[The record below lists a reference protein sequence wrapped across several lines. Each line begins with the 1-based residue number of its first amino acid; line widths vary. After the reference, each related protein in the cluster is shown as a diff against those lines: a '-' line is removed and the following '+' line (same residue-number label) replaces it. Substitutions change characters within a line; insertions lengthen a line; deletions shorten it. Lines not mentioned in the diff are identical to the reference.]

1 MLTLRFK
8 AGVVWSAAGLVL
20 MALLPLV
27 GVGCGGGE
35 PPRSEG
41 EEVGRV
47 AVALP
52 PPLPEIETTETAE
65 LPGESV
71 VVVPEPEIPVE
82 VSYEE
87 AEEAF
92 LERRYADAVDLFTR
106 YTNRKSSNPWGYYM
120 LGLSAW
126 KSGDLKGAEDA
137 FDRALELDR
146 NHLKSWL
153 NLARVRLD
161 ASRPE
166 EALEAIDE
174 ALAIDWQSN
183 VALRLQGRA
192 YYRLGQT
199 DQAIDSYRRA
209 ILLDD
214 ADAWSMNNMALI
226 LIQQGQFTEA
236 LPPLA
241 RAVELEEGRAIFLN
255 NLGIALE
262 NTGHFRAAEEAYKAA
277 VAVDGTHE
285 RSFANLAR
293 VEAVEE
299 DPGVDAV
306 DLGELARGFI
316 DEVEGWREAVAYR
329 DQPEPVELEPIIVGV
344 VDTTEIKN

>member
-8 AGVVWSAAGLVL
+8 PGVVWSAAGLVL

-27 GVGCGGGE
+27 GVACGGGE
-35 PPRSEG
+35 PPRSES

-52 PPLPEIETTETAE
+52 PPLPEIETTEAAE
-65 LPGESV
+65 PGENV
-71 VVVPEPEIPVE
+71 AVVPEPEIPVE
-82 VSYEE
+82 ASYEE
-87 AEEAF
+87 AEQAF
-92 LERRYADAVDLFTR
+92 LERRYVDAVDLFTR
-106 YTNRKSSNPWGYYM
+106 YTDRRSSNPWGFYM

-126 KSGDLKGAEDA
+126 KAGDLEGAEDA
-137 FDRALELDR
+137 LNRALELDR
-146 NHLKSWL
+146 SHLKSWL
-153 NLARVRLD
+153 NLARVRLE

-174 ALAIDWQSN
+174 ALAIDSQSN

-192 YYRLGQT
+192 YYRLGDT
-199 DQAIDSYRRA
+199 EQAIDSYRRA

-226 LIQQGQFTEA
+226 LIQQGRFTEA

-241 RAVELEEGRAIFLN
+241 RAVDLEESRAIFLN
-255 NLGIALE
+255 NLGIAME
-262 NTGHFRAAEEAYKAA
+262 NTGHFRAAEQAYKAA

-285 RSFANLAR
+285 RAFANLAR
-293 VEAVEE
+293 VEAVEV
-299 DPGVDAV
+299 DPDTDPV
-306 DLGELARGFI
+306 DLGELAQAFM
-316 DEVEGWREAVAYR
+316 DEVNGWREAVAQR
-329 DQPEPVELEPIIVGV
+329 DEPEPIELEPIIVGV
-344 VDTTEIKN
+344 VDTTEVKN